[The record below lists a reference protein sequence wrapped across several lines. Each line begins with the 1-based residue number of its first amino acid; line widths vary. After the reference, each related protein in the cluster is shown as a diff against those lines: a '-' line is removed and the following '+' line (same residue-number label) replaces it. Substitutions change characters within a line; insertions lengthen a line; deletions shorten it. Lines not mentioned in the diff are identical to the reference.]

1 MVGILGRAI
10 WSSTIILS
18 FDALA
23 YISGEVV
30 IHDAPK
36 EFILAPITHHT
47 YQLVAEDKHFIIAG
61 EILFEYE
68 LKKGAPQTILAP
80 ITGQLTTFFNSL
92 GHAHSFQ
99 KGELLAKIEGQ
110 QIIGH
115 FKLLGS
121 KELNEKVKLSLCIG
135 SQKMQVKWLGTYQRW
150 GMFSLLSA
158 LPKYWEKEPLKILIG
173 EESTCPD

>member
-1 MVGILGRAI
+1 MAGMLGRVI

-23 YISGEVV
+23 YITGEVV

-68 LKKGAPQTILAP
+68 LKKGTPQTIMAP
-80 ITGQLTTFFNSL
+80 ITGQLTTFLNPL
-92 GHAHSFQ
+92 GRAHSFQ
-99 KGELLAKIEGQ
+99 KGELLAQIEGQ
-110 QIIGH
+110 QITGH
-115 FKLLGS
+115 FKLLGT
-121 KELNEKVKLSLCIG
+121 KEHNEQVKLSLCIG
-135 SQKMQVKWLGTYQRW
+135 TQKMRAKWLGAYQRW
-150 GMFSLLSA
+150 GMFSLFSA
-158 LPKYWEKEPLKILIG
+158 LPKDWEKEPLNILIG